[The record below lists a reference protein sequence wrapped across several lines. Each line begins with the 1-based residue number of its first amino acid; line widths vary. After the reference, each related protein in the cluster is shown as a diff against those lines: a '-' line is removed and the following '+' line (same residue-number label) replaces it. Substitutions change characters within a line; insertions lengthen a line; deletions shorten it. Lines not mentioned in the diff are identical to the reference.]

1 MDPRTRRQVYNEANA
16 SLKSKSLEI
25 KQNQESRKREE
36 ESKVNLPFLSL
47 ASPFLVFQRK
57 PHPQATYSK
66 WPHRLFTLI
75 THQSSPTINFGFSIF
90 CKYSHILIQKLMHEF
105 NKDGQ
110 WVMRLEYGRHAL
122 LCSLWLEPRE

>member
-1 MDPRTRRQVYNEANA
+1 M
-16 SLKSKSLEI
+16 
-25 KQNQESRKREE
+25 
-36 ESKVNLPFLSL
+36 NLPFLSL

-122 LCSLWLEPRE
+122 LCSLWLEPREWMDGRQYQTHAYFFLMLSAIVIRFTFQTCFVLIWQLN